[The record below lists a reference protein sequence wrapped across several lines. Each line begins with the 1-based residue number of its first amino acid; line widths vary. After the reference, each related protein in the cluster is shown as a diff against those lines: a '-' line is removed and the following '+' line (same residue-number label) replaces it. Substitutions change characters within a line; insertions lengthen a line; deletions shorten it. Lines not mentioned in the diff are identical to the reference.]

1 MITIAGGVGSKMTD
15 QVGPYT
21 LSYEK
26 ARELAQ
32 TDDVGVRAALAERKD
47 IPPEILYYLSDDK
60 SADVRLAVATN
71 TAVPKQTYI
80 KLAKDSDAEVR
91 GGLAA
96 NIAKVAPNLSA
107 EESDKIRAQTHEALE
122 TLANDQITMVRA
134 ILSEA
139 LKDVVD
145 APADVIKLLASDLE
159 LEVSGPVLEFSP
171 VLTDEDLLEIIEQ
184 GPATGGVGAIA
195 RRDGVSEN
203 LADAIIA
210 TEDIEGIGDLL
221 GNNSAQIREEALD
234 DLIER
239 SASIDLW
246 QAPLVTRSYLPDG
259 AAERMAGF
267 LAENLLDKLRA
278 RDDLDVSTLAVV
290 SDIVRQRIGTDKEE
304 LDPDKALSAGF
315 DFLKVEP
322 PIDTVKRLHENQKLG
337 EGVIK
342 KALQAGDHTFIY
354 AALIVRGAVDIPI
367 ARKIFLEKSP
377 TGIVALF
384 GKAGLPA
391 DMLVL
396 AQQKMG
402 RIAPSEVIEPNT
414 DGTFPMSVDD
424 IDWHL
429 EFFASMVERGK

>member
-1 MITIAGGVGSKMTD
+1 MSD
-15 QVGPYT
+15 QNGPAPI
-21 LSYEK
+21 SYEK
-26 ARELAQ
+26 AREMAQ
-32 TDDVGVRAALAERKD
+32 TDDAEVRAALAERD
-47 IPPEILYYLSDDK
+47 DVPPEILYFLSDDQ
-60 SADVRLAVATN
+60 SANVRRAVATN
-71 TAVPKQTYI
+71 TAVPKQTYV
-80 KLAKDSDAEVR
+80 KLAKDSDADVR

-107 EESDKIRAQTHEALE
+107 EESDKLRTQTQEALQ
-122 TLANDQITMVRA
+122 TLAQDQITMVRA
-134 ILSEA
+134 VLSDA

-145 APADVIKLLASDLE
+145 APADIIKLLANDLE

-171 VLTDEDLLEIIEQ
+171 VLTDADLLEIIEQ

-210 TEDIEGIGDLL
+210 TDDIEGIGDLL

-234 DLIER
+234 ELIDR

-246 QAPLVTRSYLPDG
+246 QAPLVTRPHLPDG

-267 LAENLLDKLRA
+267 LAESLLDKLRE
-278 RDDLDVSTLAVV
+278 RDDLDGASLTVV
-290 SDIVRQRIGTDKEE
+290 SDIVRQRIGGEKDD
-304 LDPDKALSAGF
+304 LDPDKTLSAGF

-322 PIDTVKRLHENQKLG
+322 PLDTVRRLHENNKLG

-342 KALQAGDHTFIY
+342 KALQAGDQTFVY
-354 AALIVRGAVDIPI
+354 ASLIVLGRVDVAV
-367 ARKIFLEKSP
+367 ARKVFLEKSP
-377 TGIVALF
+377 LGIVALF
-384 GKAGLPA
+384 GKAKLPS

-402 RIAPSEVIEPNT
+402 RIAPSEVIEPNA
-414 DGTFPMSVDD
+414 DGSFPMGDDD

-429 EFFASMVERGK
+429 EFFASMVERGR

>member
-1 MITIAGGVGSKMTD
+1 MADQSGSD
-15 QVGPYT
+15 PI
-21 LSYEK
+21 SYEQ

-32 TDDVGVRAALAERKD
+32 TDDVGVRAALAERND
-47 IPPEILYYLSDDK
+47 IPPEILYFLSDDL
-60 SADVRLAVATN
+60 SPDVRLAVATN

-80 KLAKDSDAEVR
+80 KLAKDSDADVR

-107 EESDKIRAQTHEALE
+107 EESDKLRAQTHEALE
-122 TLANDQITMVRA
+122 TLAKDQITKVRA
-134 ILSEA
+134 VLSDA

-159 LEVSGPVLEFSP
+159 FEVSGPVLEFSP
-171 VLTDEDLLEIIEQ
+171 VLTDQDLLEIIEQ
-184 GPATGGVGAIA
+184 GPASGGVGAIA

-210 TEDIEGIGDLL
+210 TDDIEGIGDLL

-239 SASIDLW
+239 SATVDLW
-246 QAPLVTRSYLPDG
+246 QAPLVTRSHLPDG

-267 LAENLLDKLRA
+267 LAESLLDKLRA
-278 RDDLDVSTLAVV
+278 RDDLDIGAMEVV
-290 SDIVRQRIGTDKEE
+290 SDIVRQRIGGEKDD

-322 PIDTVKRLHENQKLG
+322 PIDTVKRLHENDKLG

-342 KALQAGDHTFIY
+342 RALQAGDHTFIY
-354 AALIVRGAVDIPI
+354 AALIVRGAVDVAV
-367 ARKIFLEKSP
+367 ARKVFLEKSP
-377 TGIVALF
+377 QGIVALF
-384 GKAGLPA
+384 GKAELPG

-402 RIAPSEVIEPNT
+402 RIAPSEIIQPNE
-414 DGTFPMSVDD
+414 DGSFPMSIDD

-429 EFFASMVERGK
+429 EFFASMVERGR

>member
-1 MITIAGGVGSKMTD
+1 MAD
-15 QVGPYT
+15 QVGSET

-26 ARELAQ
+26 ARALAQ

-47 IPPEILYYLSDDK
+47 IPPEILYFLSDDK

-80 KLAKDSDAEVR
+80 KLAKDSDADVR

-134 ILSEA
+134 VLSEA

-145 APADVIKLLASDLE
+145 APADVIKLLARDLE

-171 VLTDEDLLEIIEQ
+171 VLTDADLLEIIEH
-184 GPATGGVGAIA
+184 GPATGGIGAIA
-195 RRDGVSEN
+195 RRDSVSEN
-203 LADAIIA
+203 LADAIIG
-210 TEDIEGIGDLL
+210 TDDIEGIGDLL

-234 DLIER
+234 DLIEQ

-246 QAPLVTRSYLPDG
+246 QAPLVSRTHLPDG
-259 AAERMAGF
+259 AAERMAEF
-267 LAENLLDKLRA
+267 LAESLLDKLRA
-278 RDDLDVSTLAVV
+278 RDDLDVGAMAVV
-290 SDIVRQRIGTDKEE
+290 SDIVRQRIGSEKDE
-304 LDPDKALSAGF
+304 LDPEKTLSAGF
-315 DFLKVEP
+315 DFLKVDP
-322 PIDTVKRLHENQKLG
+322 PIDTVKRLHQNNKLG
-337 EGVIK
+337 QGVIK

-354 AALIVRGAVDIPI
+354 AALIVLGAVDIAV

-377 TGIVALF
+377 PGIVALF

-402 RIAPSEVIEPNT
+402 RIAPSEIIEPNV
-414 DGTFPMSVDD
+414 DGSFPMNTDD

-429 EFFASMVERGK
+429 EFFASMIERGR

>member
-1 MITIAGGVGSKMTD
+1 MSD
-15 QVGPYT
+15 QNQPT
-21 LSYEK
+21 PLSYEQ
-26 ARELAQ
+26 AREMAK
-32 TDDVGVRAALAERKD
+32 TDDASVRAALAERD
-47 IPPEILYYLSDDK
+47 DVPPEILYFLSDDQ
-60 SADVRLAVATN
+60 SVDVRRAVATN

-80 KLAKDSDAEVR
+80 KLAKDSDADVR

-107 EESDKIRAQTHEALE
+107 EESDKLRAQTQEALQ
-122 TLANDQITMVRA
+122 TLAQDQITMVRA
-134 ILSEA
+134 VLSDA

-145 APADVIKLLASDLE
+145 APSDIIKLLANDLE

-171 VLTDEDLLEIIEQ
+171 VLTDADLLEIIEQ

-195 RRDGVSEN
+195 RRDGVSES

-210 TEDIEGIGDLL
+210 TDDIEGIGDLL

-234 DLIER
+234 ELIDR

-246 QAPLVTRSYLPDG
+246 QAPLVTRPHLPDG

-267 LAENLLDKLRA
+267 LAESLLDKLRE
-278 RDDLDVSTLAVV
+278 RDDLDGASLTVV
-290 SDIVRQRIGTDKEE
+290 SDIVRQRFGGEKEE
-304 LDPDKALSAGF
+304 LDPNKTLSAGF

-322 PIDTVKRLHENQKLG
+322 PLDTVRRLHENNKLG
-337 EGVIK
+337 EGVTK
-342 KALQAGDHTFIY
+342 KALQAGDQTFVY
-354 AALIVRGAVDIPI
+354 ASLIVLGQVDVAV

-377 TGIVALF
+377 QGIVALF
-384 GKAGLPA
+384 GKARLPG

-402 RIAPSEVIEPNT
+402 RIAPSEVIEPNA
-414 DGTFPMSVDD
+414 DGSFPMSDDD

>member
-1 MITIAGGVGSKMTD
+1 MID
-15 QVGPYT
+15 QNEPAPI
-21 LSYEK
+21 SYEQ
-26 ARELAQ
+26 ARELAK
-32 TDDVGVRAALAERKD
+32 TDDASVRAALAERD
-47 IPPEILYYLSDDK
+47 DVPPEILYFLSDDQ
-60 SADVRLAVATN
+60 SVDVRRAVATN

-80 KLAKDSDAEVR
+80 KLAKDSDADVR

-107 EESDKIRAQTHEALE
+107 EESDKLRTQTQEALQ
-122 TLANDQITMVRA
+122 TLAQDQITMVRA
-134 ILSEA
+134 VLSDA

-145 APADVIKLLASDLE
+145 APADIIKLLANDLE

-171 VLTDEDLLEIIEQ
+171 VLTDADLLEIIEQ

-210 TEDIEGIGDLL
+210 TDDIEGIGDLL

-234 DLIER
+234 ELIDR

-246 QAPLVTRSYLPDG
+246 QAPLVTRPHLPDG

-267 LAENLLDKLRA
+267 LAESLLDKLRE
-278 RDDLDVSTLAVV
+278 REDLDGASLTVV
-290 SDIVRQRIGTDKEE
+290 SDIVRQRFGGEKED
-304 LDPDKALSAGF
+304 LDPSKTLSAGF

-322 PIDTVKRLHENQKLG
+322 PLDTVRRLNENNKLG
-337 EGVIK
+337 VGVIK
-342 KALQAGDHTFIY
+342 KALQAGDQTFVY
-354 AALIVRGAVDIPI
+354 AALIVLGRIDVAV

-377 TGIVALF
+377 LGIVALF
-384 GKAGLPA
+384 GKAKLPS

-402 RIAPSEVIEPNT
+402 RIAPSEVIEPNA
-414 DGTFPMSVDD
+414 DGSFPMGDDD

>member
-1 MITIAGGVGSKMTD
+1 MADQIGSD
-15 QVGPYT
+15 PI
-21 LSYEK
+21 SYK
-26 ARELAQ
+26 RARELAQ
-32 TDDVGVRAALAERKD
+32 TADVDVRAALAERKD
-47 IPPEILYYLSDDK
+47 IPPEILYFLSDDQ

-71 TAVPKQTYI
+71 IAVPKQTYI
-80 KLAKDSDAEVR
+80 KLAKDSDAQVR

-96 NIAKVAPNLSA
+96 NIAKIAPNLSA
-107 EESDKIRAQTHEALE
+107 EESDKLRAQTHEALE
-122 TLANDQITMVRA
+122 TLAKDQITKVRA
-134 ILSEA
+134 VLSEA

-159 LEVSGPVLEFSP
+159 FEVSGPVLEFSP

-210 TEDIEGIGDLL
+210 TDDIEGIGNLL

-239 SASIDLW
+239 SGSIDLW
-246 QAPLVTRSYLPDG
+246 QAPLVTRQHLPDG

-267 LAENLLDKLRA
+267 LAESLLDKLRE
-278 RDDLDVSTLAVV
+278 RDDLDVDAMAIV
-290 SDIVRQRIGTDKEE
+290 SDIVRQRMGSDKDE
-304 LDPDKALSAGF
+304 LDPEKALSAGF
-315 DFLKVEP
+315 DFLKVAP
-322 PIDTVKRLHENQKLG
+322 PIDTVKRLHESEKLG

-354 AALIVRGAVDIPI
+354 AALIVRGAVDVAV

-377 TGIVALF
+377 HGIVALF
-384 GKAGLPA
+384 GKAGLPS

-402 RIAPSEVIEPNT
+402 RIAPSEIVKPNA
-414 DGTFPMSVDD
+414 DGSFPMGADD

-429 EFFASMVERGK
+429 EFFASMIERGR